1 VQSWD
6 VAKAPP
12 TPSTATKKAWTAV
25 SIRTNTRDLVQ
36 PAQPGQ
42 PLAGLGNLPHVVLSS
57 GGLMVEVGGSLL
69 GAVGVFGGPNE
80 EEGENCVKAG
90 LEAIRQ
96 KMEF

>member
-1 VQSWD
+1 
-6 VAKAPP
+6 
-12 TPSTATKKAWTAV
+12 V

-42 PLAGLGNLPHVVLSS
+42 PLAGLGNTPCGLSS